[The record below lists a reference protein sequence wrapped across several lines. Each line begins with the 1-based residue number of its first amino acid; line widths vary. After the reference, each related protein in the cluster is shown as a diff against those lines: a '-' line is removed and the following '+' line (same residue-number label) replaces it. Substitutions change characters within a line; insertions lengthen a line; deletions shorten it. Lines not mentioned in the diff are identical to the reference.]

1 MKSDDV
7 VGRVKTFEAI
17 VKGQNVPKPGVP
29 ESFKVLVK
37 ELQSLCLDVRVL
49 DKNNEEIDLKV
60 DLDDDYGFGG
70 SERNPEYNNE
80 ENGSNFENVAVDSE
94 FEDNF
99 AIEQPDL
106 EDEEDDL
113 DKMLDEFSDLGLDD
127 DDGS

>member
-1 MKSDDV
+1 M
-7 VGRVKTFEAI
+7 
-17 VKGQNVPKPGVP
+17 
-29 ESFKVLVK
+29 K

-127 DDGS
+127 DDGSETEF